1 MKSLALCLVSS
12 LVGGLVAV
20 WLLDPGSRHV
30 VSADDQRPYLRG
42 PRLPGVEPSYRPPA
56 ESPRVPAGE
65 PPRIPGGDP
74 RRLPSAR
81 MSLAPRPGELLFN
94 SEGLSPDEAIAVA
107 AYERANK
114 GVVNITTKSVN
125 GFLLLDV
132 SSEGSGSGSVLD
144 RDGHV
149 LTNFHVIEDAQ
160 EVGVTLFD
168 GKTYDAKLVGAD
180 PNNDIAVIK
189 IDAPRDV
196 LFPVELDDSSELR
209 VGMRVFAIGNPF
221 GLERTMT
228 TGIISSLNRSLQVRG
243 NRSIKSII
251 QIDAAVNPG
260 NSGGPLLDSHGRLIG
275 MNTAIASRNGQS
287 AGVGFAIPSNLI
299 ARVVPQLIEHGH
311 VVRPEIGIQ
320 MVHVTEKG
328 ILIAKLTPDGP
339 AARAGLRGPRITK
352 KRRGPLSW
360 DTIDFSAADLIVAL
374 DGEPVKNADDFLGV
388 IENKRPGDT
397 IELTVVREGRQFKV
411 PVILGGTDR

>member
-1 MKSLALCLVSS
+1 MRYVAACVLSS
-12 LVGGLVAV
+12 ILGGLFVL
-20 WLLDPGSRHV
+20 WLADPGSRHV
-30 VSADDQRPYLRG
+30 AMAQQEPVAAPG
-42 PRLPGVEPSYRPPA
+42 PRLPGFNELPPA
-56 ESPRVPAGE
+56 PTFSGRPRSSE
-65 PPRIPGGDP
+65 PTE
-74 RRLPSAR
+74 
-81 MSLAPRPGELLFN
+81 LALN
-94 SEGLSPDEAIAVA
+94 TTGLTPDETISVAV
-107 AYERANK
+107 YDRNNK

-125 GFLLLDV
+125 TILLLDV

-144 RDGHV
+144 REGHI

-189 IDAPRDV
+189 IDAPREV
-196 LFPVELDDSSELR
+196 LFPIQVGDSSDLR

-228 TGIISSLNRSLQVRG
+228 TGIVSSLNRSLQVRG
-243 NRSIKSII
+243 TRSIKSII

-260 NSGGPLLDSHGRLIG
+260 NSGGPLLNSHGRLIG

-287 AGVGFAIPSNLI
+287 AGVGFAIPSTLI
-299 ARVVPQLIEHGH
+299 SRVVPQLIAHGR
-311 VVRPEIGIQ
+311 VIRPEIGIQ

-339 AARAGLRGPRITK
+339 AARAGLRGPRTVK
-352 KRRGPLSW
+352 KRRGPISW
-360 DTIDFSAADLIVAL
+360 DTIDFSAADLIVAV
-374 DGEPVKNADDFLGV
+374 DGDSIKNADDFLTA
-388 IENKRPGDT
+388 IESKHPGDT
-397 IELTVVREGRQFKV
+397 IELTVVRDGRQFKV
-411 PVILGGTDR
+411 PIMLGGGERGVPVFDKP

>member
-1 MKSLALCLVSS
+1 MRFVAACVFSS
-12 LVGGLVAV
+12 ILGGLFVL
-20 WLLDPGSRHV
+20 WLADPGRRHFAMAQQAPAV
-30 VSADDQRPYLRG
+30 TPG
-42 PRLPGVEPSYRPPA
+42 PRLPGFDDVPPA
-56 ESPRVPAGE
+56 PGRPQSNESTE
-65 PPRIPGGDP
+65 
-74 RRLPSAR
+74 
-81 MSLAPRPGELLFN
+81 LAFN
-94 SEGLSPDEAIAVA
+94 TSGLTPEESIGVAV
-107 AYERANK
+107 YDRNNK

-125 GFLLLDV
+125 TILLLDV

-144 RDGHV
+144 REGHI

-196 LFPVELDDSSELR
+196 LFPIQVGDSSNLR
-209 VGMRVFAIGNPF
+209 VGVRVFAIGNPF

-228 TGIISSLNRSLQVRG
+228 TGIVSSLNRSLQVRG
-243 NRSIKSII
+243 TRSIKSII

-287 AGVGFAIPSNLI
+287 AGVGFAIPSTLI
-299 ARVVPQLIEHGH
+299 ARVVPQLIAHGR
-311 VVRPEIGIQ
+311 VIRPEIGIQ
-320 MVHVTEKG
+320 MVHVTDKG

-339 AARAGLRGPRITK
+339 AARAGLHGPRTVK
-352 KRRGPLSW
+352 KRRGPISW
-360 DTIDFSAADLIVAL
+360 DTIDFSAADLIVAV
-374 DGEPVKNADDFLGV
+374 DGDSIKNADDFLTA
-388 IENKRPGDT
+388 IESKHPGDT
-397 IELTVVREGRQFKV
+397 IELSVVRDGRQFKV
-411 PVILGGTDR
+411 PIMLGGSERGAPTFEKP

>member
-1 MKSLALCLVSS
+1 MRYVAACVLSS
-12 LVGGLVAV
+12 ILGGLFVL
-20 WLLDPGSRHV
+20 WLADPGSRHV
-30 VSADDQRPYLRG
+30 AMAQQEPVATPG
-42 PRLPGVEPSYRPPA
+42 PRLPGFNELPPA
-56 ESPRVPAGE
+56 PTFSGRPRSSE
-65 PPRIPGGDP
+65 PTE
-74 RRLPSAR
+74 
-81 MSLAPRPGELLFN
+81 LALN
-94 SEGLSPDEAIAVA
+94 TTGLTPDETISVAV
-107 AYERANK
+107 YDRNNK

-125 GFLLLDV
+125 TILLLDV

-144 RDGHV
+144 REGHI

-189 IDAPRDV
+189 IDAPREV
-196 LFPVELDDSSELR
+196 LFPIQVGDSSDLR

-228 TGIISSLNRSLQVRG
+228 TGIVSSLNRSLQVRG
-243 NRSIKSII
+243 TRSIKSII

-260 NSGGPLLDSHGRLIG
+260 NSGGPLLNSHGRLIG

-287 AGVGFAIPSNLI
+287 AGVGFAIPSTLI
-299 ARVVPQLIEHGH
+299 SRVVPQLIAHGR
-311 VVRPEIGIQ
+311 VIRPEIGIQ

-339 AARAGLRGPRITK
+339 AARAGLRGPRTVK
-352 KRRGPLSW
+352 KRRGPISW
-360 DTIDFSAADLIVAL
+360 DTIVFTAADLIVAV
-374 DGEPVKNADDFLGV
+374 DGDSIKNADDFLTA
-388 IENKRPGDT
+388 IESKHPGDT
-397 IELTVVREGRQFKV
+397 IELTVVRDGRQFKV
-411 PVILGGTDR
+411 PIMLGGGERGVPVFDKP

>member
-1 MKSLALCLVSS
+1 MRYVAACVLSS
-12 LVGGLVAV
+12 VLGGLFVL
-20 WLLDPGSRHV
+20 WLADPGVRHAALAQQEPLV
-30 VSADDQRPYLRG
+30 TPG
-42 PRLPGVEPSYRPPA
+42 PRLPPF
-56 ESPRVPAGE
+56 
-65 PPRIPGGDP
+65 DD
-74 RRLPSAR
+74 
-81 MSLAPRPGELLFN
+81 APRPRGIDAAARPRTGPRPTGLVFN
-94 SEGLSPDEAIAVA
+94 ADGLSPDEAIGVAV
-107 AYERANK
+107 YDRNNK

-125 GFLLLDV
+125 TMLMMEV
-132 SSEGSGSGSVLD
+132 SSEGSGSGSILD
-144 RDGHV
+144 REGHI

-196 LFPVELDDSSELR
+196 LFPIDVGDSSDLR

-228 TGIISSLNRSLQVRG
+228 TGIVSSLNRSLQVRG
-243 NRSIKSII
+243 TRSIKSII

-260 NSGGPLLDSHGRLIG
+260 NSGGPLLNCHGRLIG

-287 AGVGFAIPSNLI
+287 AGVGFAIPSTLI
-299 ARVVPQLIEHGH
+299 SRVVPQLIAHGR
-311 VVRPEIGIQ
+311 VIRPEIGIQ

-339 AARAGLRGPRITK
+339 AARAGLRGPHVAK
-352 KRRGPLSW
+352 KHRGPFSW
-360 DTIDFSAADLIVAL
+360 DTVDFSAADLIVAV
-374 DGEPVKNADDFLGV
+374 DGEVIKNADDFLTA
-388 IENKRPGDT
+388 IESKRPGNT
-397 IELTVVREGRQFKV
+397 IELTVVRDGREFKV
-411 PVILGGTDR
+411 PVTLGGGDRGVPLREKS